1 MATAITVE
9 ANHRAGRRR
18 VARVRQAKRASLL
31 CLILAW
37 LWLAC
42 APALGAPHYACGSH
56 GGETIARSPQVRV
69 FIRGSTYYSCW
80 LPKRKRTR
88 LGIESENDLPENSG
102 GVSTPVHTNGQ
113 YVVWAIEGVAEGGEE
128 AIVSVLNARTGRI
141 VRELEVP
148 QEYEPV
154 LVSSVTDVGVAADG
168 SLVYL
173 QLEGSPCPGNHT
185 HGAEHNRNEA
195 LVAYEPGNH
204 QHLLECE
211 VDSDPE
217 FSITHLRVVGQ
228 TVSWTHAGVAH
239 AVALR

>member
-1 MATAITVE
+1 
-9 ANHRAGRRR
+9 
-18 VARVRQAKRASLL
+18 VARGELAGLL

-42 APALGAPHYACGSH
+42 APASGAPRYACGSH
-56 GGETIARSPQVRV
+56 GGETIARSAQVRV
-69 FIRGSTYYSCW
+69 FIRDSTYYSCW

-88 LGIESENDLPENSG
+88 LGIESENSLPENSG
-102 GVSTPVHTNGQ
+102 GVSTPVHVNGQ

-128 AIVSVLNARTGRI
+128 AIVSVLNARAGRI
-141 VRELEVP
+141 VHELEVP
-148 QEYEPV
+148 QLEESD

-173 QLEGSPCPGNHT
+173 QLEGSPCPGSHT
-185 HGAEHNRNEA
+185 HGAEHNRNEG
-195 LVAYEPGNH
+195 LVAFEPGNH
-204 QHLLECE
+204 HHLLDCE

-228 TVSWTHAGVAH
+228 TVSWTHAGAAH
-239 AVALR
+239 AVTLR